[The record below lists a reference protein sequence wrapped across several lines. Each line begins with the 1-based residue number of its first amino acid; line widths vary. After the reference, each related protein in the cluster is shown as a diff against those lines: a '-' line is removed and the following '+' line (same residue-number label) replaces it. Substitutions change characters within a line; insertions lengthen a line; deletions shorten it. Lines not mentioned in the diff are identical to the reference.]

1 MPTLTTKFYE
11 TRTDTELCK
20 IALHGHIQEAFGVI
34 YDRYRDRIYGLACSY
49 AEDRDDAEDVTQQV
63 FIRAH
68 RSLHQ
73 FRGGSQLFTWLYRIA
88 INCCKDW
95 VQQAYHARKDRCD
108 DYWWSKQAT
117 GDDLFSK
124 PTRTESRLEQREA
137 DDFLQKALARLTPE
151 FRSALVLRE
160 LDGMSYREIGRA
172 LGCSE
177 GTVKSRICRARH
189 QLKKQLVVLGYTP

>member
-11 TRTDTELCK
+11 TRTDTELCE
-20 IALHGHIQEAFGVI
+20 IALHGHIEEAFGVI
-34 YDRYRDRIYGLACSY
+34 YDRYRDRIYRLACSY

-95 VQQAYHARKDRCD
+95 
-108 DYWWSKQAT
+108 
-117 GDDLFSK
+117 
-124 PTRTESRLEQREA
+124 
-137 DDFLQKALARLTPE
+137 
-151 FRSALVLRE
+151 
-160 LDGMSYREIGRA
+160 
-172 LGCSE
+172 
-177 GTVKSRICRARH
+177 
-189 QLKKQLVVLGYTP
+189 